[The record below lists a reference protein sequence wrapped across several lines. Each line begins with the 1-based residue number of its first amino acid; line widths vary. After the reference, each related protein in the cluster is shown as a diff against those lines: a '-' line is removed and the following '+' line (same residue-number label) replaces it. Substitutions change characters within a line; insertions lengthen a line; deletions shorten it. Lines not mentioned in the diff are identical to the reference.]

1 MSNEERQREQH
12 LIVLSG
18 PAGSGKDT
26 VVQRLVELHP
36 EIEVSVSLT
45 TRSKRPGEHEGV
57 NYYYIEAAEFERRI
71 AADEVLEHTNY
82 CGNYYGTPKAEIE
95 KRMRQGINVVL
106 IIEVEGAANVKRI
119 YPGAKLVFVRPPSF
133 EELER
138 RLRGRKTET
147 EEKIQKRLARAL
159 EEMEYACDYDYVII
173 NDKVDDCAQE
183 LYQIIQQPK

>member
-36 EIEVSVSLT
+36 EIEVSISLT
-45 TRSKRPGEHEGV
+45 TRDKRPGEHEGV
-57 NYYYIEAAEFERRI
+57 NYYYIETAEFERRI
-71 AADEVLEHTNY
+71 AAGEVLEYTNY
-82 CGNYYGTPKAEIE
+82 CGNYYGTPQAEIE
-95 KRMRQGINVVL
+95 KRMQQGINVVL

-119 YPGAKLVFVRPPSF
+119 YPGAKLVFIRPPSF

-147 EEKIQKRLARAL
+147 EEKIQKRLSRAL

-173 NDKVDDCAQE
+173 NDKIDDCAQE